1 MGIVWEAYHKGVP
14 LLGVPEI
21 TLDFF
26 PPLLSAIA
34 RKSLGAAPGQLAEF
48 QHLTASPAMA
58 CHGVSNLVCSI
69 SGKSCIFM
77 DVHGFSHEVCN
88 LHEFQKT
95 KTQLSNQANTN
106 RWTNYH
112 MLDVPDKHDLLRC
125 SMK

>member
-14 LLGVPEI
+14 LFGVPEI

-26 PPLLSAIA
+26 PPLSSAIA

-58 CHGVSNLVCSI
+58 CHGVSNLLCLI
-69 SGKSCIFM
+69 SGTSWIFM

-88 LHEFQKT
+88 LHEFQNQDSTFKSGQQKT
-95 KTQLSNQANTN
+95 GGQITIRWMFQTN
-106 RWTNYH
+106 MIY
-112 MLDVPDKHDLLRC
+112 LDVQ
-125 SMK
+125 